1 MKIAIEEFLKKDNI
15 NDTSFYSSLIAELE
29 EIIEEELSKDIEEM
43 NAELIDDCCLAI
55 ENLQNALNGE
65 ATEKFEAFSGAERI
79 FKQYNRKHR
88 NVYVASVACAAVAVL
103 CTIIA
108 VKLTNQSSQG
118 SLKLNSFLND
128 VFNITEQTVTN
139 PEATQT
145 EQTTEI
151 TTSEA
156 TTFINNETTL
166 SNHQATEGYTLE
178 DITQPSITKPVPHI
192 YKIVACPPPGFRSEF
207 SDVSKIDLDGFLVR
221 VYYSDNTAK
230 NVSIDE
236 CDYEI
241 GKPDK
246 SGKTKIT
253 ITYKYFDTSIYVN
266 IRSEEEKNPLT
277 LNSIYG
283 TFDDSYNVESM
294 RVFAIYSDGT
304 EKEIPEGKY
313 TVKREYS
320 EDFEAELVIVE
331 YNGCRFQ
338 FLPEN

>member
-1 MKIAIEEFLKKDNI
+1 MKIAIEEFLKKQNI
-15 NDTSFYSSLIAELE
+15 NDASFYSSLIAELE

-65 ATEKFEAFSGAERI
+65 ESIEYQAFLGVERI
-79 FKQYNRKHR
+79 IKQHNKKLRS
-88 NVYVASVACAAVAVL
+88 VYGASVACAAVAVL
-103 CTIIA
+103 CAITA

-128 VFNITEQTVTN
+128 IFNITEQTVTN
-139 PEATQT
+139 PEAT
-145 EQTTEI
+145 EAEPTTEDTI
-151 TTSEA
+151 LINSEVTLPTETENYSTPEA
-156 TTFINNETTL
+156 TET
-166 SNHQATEGYTLE
+166 NV
-178 DITQPSITKPVPHI
+178 TKPIAQI
-192 YKIVACPPPGFRSEF
+192 YKIVACPPPGFKAEF
-207 SDVSKIDLDGFLVR
+207 SDVSKIDLSGFLVR
-221 VYYSDNTAK
+221 VHYSDNTAK
-230 NVSIDE
+230 NVPINE
-236 CDYEI
+236 CQVEI

-246 SGKTKIT
+246 DGKTKIT
-253 ITYKYFDTSIYVN
+253 ITYNNIYTSIYVN

-283 TFDDSYNVESM
+283 TFDGGYNVESM
-294 RVFAIYSDGT
+294 SVFAIYSDGT

-320 EDFEAELVIVE
+320 EDFEAEIVIVE
-331 YNGCRFQ
+331 YGDCSFQ